1 MIDTMTPNHK
11 NLQASITV
19 GKVQFTI
26 VLLECCAK
34 KYKKLSKKDNVLK
47 KCTENYLEE
56 LKTNPYIGD
65 KLEINFP
72 GLRSIHYLGNKY
84 RIIYKIIYEPV
95 PTIVICEINHR
106 KASYTD
112 LAKTLRQGK

>member
-1 MIDTMTPNHK
+1 MTPNHK

-19 GKVQFTI
+19 SKVQFAI
-26 VLLECCAK
+26 EMLDCCTK
-34 KYKKLSKKDNVLK
+34 KYKKLIKKDNVLK
-47 KCTENYLEE
+47 KWTENYLEE
-56 LKTNPYIGD
+56 LKTNPYIGQ
-65 KLEINFP
+65 KLEVNFP

-84 RIIYKIIYEPV
+84 RIIYKIIYQPT

-112 LAKTLRQGK
+112 LAKTLRQGI

>member
-1 MIDTMTPNHK
+1 MNETNTPNK

-19 GKVQFTI
+19 GTVQFAI
-26 VLLECCAK
+26 VMLECCAK
-34 KYKKLSKKDNVLK
+34 KYKKLIKKDNVLK
-47 KCTENYLEE
+47 KWTENYLEE
-56 LKTNPYIGD
+56 LRTYPYIGQ
-65 KLEINFP
+65 KLDVNLP

-112 LAKTLRQGK
+112 LAKTLRRGI

>member
-1 MIDTMTPNHK
+1 MTDTITT
-11 NLQASITV
+11 AS
-19 GKVQFTI
+19 KVEFAI
-26 VLLECCAK
+26 KLLDCCAK
-34 KYKKLSKKDNVLK
+34 KYKKLTKKDTVLK
-47 KCTENYLEE
+47 KWTENYIEE
-56 LKTNPYIGD
+56 LKTNPYLGD
-65 KLEINFP
+65 KLEINLP
-72 GLRSIHYLGNKY
+72 GLRSIHYLCNKY